1 MYPWRRFLT
10 LERSLADADTARSLA
25 GQWALVTGAAKR
37 IGASI
42 AAKLHAAGANVA
54 IHYFNSAEPAEAL
67 AETLNRKRPDSAL
80 AVGADLRDRAAL
92 ETLVDT
98 VTAHAG
104 RLDVLVNN
112 ASSFYPTP
120 LASVTERQWQDL
132 VDSNLKAPLFLS
144 QAALPQLKAANGVI
158 VNIVD
163 VHSQRPLRDHPV
175 YGAAKAGLAMLT
187 RSLAKD
193 LGPDIR
199 VNGVSPGA
207 ILWPET
213 GLDENVRNSIVR
225 QIPLRRPGEPDD
237 IAAAVLF
244 LVRDAPYVT
253 GQIVAVDGGRSIG
266 W

>member
-1 MYPWRRFLT
+1 M
-10 LERSLADADTARSLA
+10 ADADTARSLT
-25 GQWALVTGAAKR
+25 GRWALVTGAAKR
-37 IGASI
+37 IGAAI

-54 IHYFNSAEPAEAL
+54 IHYFNSAEPAQAL
-67 AETLNRKRPDSAL
+67 AATLNRTRPDSSL
-80 AVGADLRDRAAL
+80 AIGADLRDRAAL

-120 LASVTERQWQDL
+120 LASVTEKQWQDL
-132 VDSNLKAPLFLS
+132 IDSNLKAPLFLS
-144 QAALPQLKAANGVI
+144 QAALPHLKTANGVI

-163 VHSQRPLRDHPV
+163 VHSQRPLRDHIV

-213 GLDENVRNSIVR
+213 GLDESVRNSIVR

-253 GQIVAVDGGRSIG
+253 GQIIAVDGGRSIG

>member
-1 MYPWRRFLT
+1 M
-10 LERSLADADTARSLA
+10 ADADTASSLT

-42 AAKLHAAGANVA
+42 AEKLHDAGANVA

-67 AETLNRKRPDSAL
+67 AATLNGRRPQSAL
-80 AVGADLRDRAAL
+80 AVGADLLDPDARNS
-92 ETLVDT
+92 LVDA
-98 VTAHAG
+98 VTSHAG

-120 LASVTERQWQDL
+120 LDSISEEQWDDL
-132 VDSNLKAPLFLS
+132 IGCNLKAPLFLC
-144 QAALPQLKAANGVI
+144 QAALPHLKASNGVV

-163 VHSQRPLRDHPV
+163 VHAQRPLRDHPI

-193 LGPDIR
+193 LGPNVR

-207 ILWPET
+207 ILWPEG
-213 GLDENVRNSIVR
+213 GLEERVRDSIIR
-225 QIPLRRPGEPDD
+225 QIPMRRQGEPDD
-237 IAAAVLF
+237 IASAVLF

-253 GQIVAVDGGRSIG
+253 GQIIAVDGGRSVG

>member
-1 MYPWRRFLT
+1 M
-10 LERSLADADTARSLA
+10 ADADTARSLT
-25 GQWALVTGAAKR
+25 GRWALVTGAAKR
-37 IGASI
+37 IGAAI

-54 IHYFNSAEPAEAL
+54 IHYFNSAEPAQAL
-67 AETLNRKRPDSAL
+67 AETLNRTRPDSAL
-80 AVGADLRDRAAL
+80 AVGADLRNRAAL

-120 LASVTERQWQDL
+120 LAAVTERQWQDL
-132 VDSNLKAPLFLS
+132 IDSNLKAPLFLS
-144 QAALPQLKAANGVI
+144 QAALPQLAAANGVI

-213 GLDENVRNSIVR
+213 GLEENVRNSIVR

-253 GQIVAVDGGRSIG
+253 GQIIAVDGGRSIG